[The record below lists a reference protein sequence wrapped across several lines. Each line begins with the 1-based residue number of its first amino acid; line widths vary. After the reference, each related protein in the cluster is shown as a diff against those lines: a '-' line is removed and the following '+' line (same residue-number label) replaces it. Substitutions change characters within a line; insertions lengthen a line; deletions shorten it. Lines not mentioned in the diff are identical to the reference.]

1 MNEALGQSAGV
12 KKEQFFGI
20 SLFSVKRPLRGV
32 VGYKPRPKQLYMTY
46 AQIIKQRACLW
57 YLFMQS

>member
-32 VGYKPRPKQLYMTY
+32 VGFKPRPKQLYMT
-46 AQIIKQRACLW
+46 
-57 YLFMQS
+57 